1 MTICFLKK
9 DIFYRLHR
17 RHGDMCFYRWQGN
30 VPYVCRTYEFRGT
43 QQSKPHLKFWITK
56 YFFHDF
62 KNPINASF

>member
-9 DIFYRLHR
+9 DIFYRLRR

-43 QQSKPHLKFWITK
+43 QQSKTLSEIPDYKI
-56 YFFHDF
+56 FF
-62 KNPINASF
+62 S